1 MPACTQIT
9 VEEQVQ
15 DRSQLEVTS
24 ITAPNATVGES
35 IEVTATATN
44 TVIEGN
50 GETLVGD
57 IIVSG
62 AGDESTTTVE
72 VPPGSRQQVS
82 VTLAPTNTGTQE
94 ICAELI

>member
-15 DRSQLEVTS
+15 DRSRLEVTA
-24 ITAPNATVGES
+24 IEAPDATVGEP
-35 IEVTATATN
+35 IQVTATVSN
-44 TVIEGN
+44 TVVEGN

-57 IIVSG
+57 VVFSG
-62 AGDESTTTVE
+62 AGHELTTTVE
-72 VPPGSRQQVS
+72 VPPSNRNR
-82 VTLAPTNTGTQE
+82 VTVDFAPRKTGTQE

>member
-15 DRSQLEVTS
+15 DRSQLEVTDIS
-24 ITAPNATVGES
+24 APNATVGET
-35 IEVTATATN
+35 IQVTATVTN
-44 TVIEGN
+44 TVVEGN

-57 IIVSG
+57 VVFTG
-62 AGDESTTTVE
+62 AGEELTTTVE
-72 VPPGSRQQVS
+72 VSPSTRQD
-82 VTLAPTNTGTQE
+82 VTVDLVPRNTGGQE